1 MAHSQDTRN
10 NVRRLYIEGLPLSN
24 VSLTYEVSYET
35 ARNWKQLAKDKGDD
49 WDTARAAF
57 SISGA
62 GIDDLNEQLV
72 EYFARQAV
80 TTMREL
86 EDTKISPQ
94 QKTELMASLADAYA
108 KFSKSFSRV
117 NPRLGALSVS
127 LDTLK
132 TVAEY
137 LARNDKVAL
146 HGFQIH
152 IEDIGAIL
160 QERYGK

>member
-1 MAHSQDTRN
+1 MAHSQDTRD
-10 NVRRLYIEGLPLSN
+10 NVRRIYIEGLPLTGAA
-24 VSLTYEVSYET
+24 VTCGVSYDT
-35 ARNWKQLAKDKGDD
+35 ARDWKAAAKKKGDD

-86 EDTKISPQ
+86 ENAQILPQ
-94 QKTELMASLADAYA
+94 QKTELMASLADSYA

-117 NPRLGALSVS
+117 NPKLGALSVS

-137 LARNDKVAL
+137 LSKHDKTAL
-146 HGFQIH
+146 ANFQEH
-152 IEDIGAIL
+152 LEGIGATL
-160 QERYGK
+160 QARYG